1 MPFFVDRDGGGLYY
15 FYYFSTLILVVYPY
29 TGGMLW
35 KGLFKSTA
43 KIVAKG
49 VDEQK
54 RSVKVSKPKG
64 DISHALQDDGTVN
77 KVLQIVADQSGVDV
91 DQISLN
97 LNLQNDLGMDDLDRI
112 ETIMA
117 VEEEFDVKF
126 PFEDDEQLT
135 VLDLVTHIEKA
146 KK

>member
-1 MPFFVDRDGGGLYY
+1 M
-15 FYYFSTLILVVYPY
+15 
-29 TGGMLW
+29 
-35 KGLFKSTA
+35 
-43 KIVAKG
+43 AKG